1 MKYEEMQI
9 IEVVQY
15 VNSELLKDR
24 TMKEIEE
31 ADFCVNKGV
40 IQKRLNRKGY
50 VKIDNQFILKE
61 NNATNKTT
69 KELQRKK
76 ENTTKENTD
85 IIQRKAKKGEEK
97 KVFKSDEIEKLNKL
111 LDLDINVLEKIIQ
124 EYTTK
129 KDTKSSI
136 DIKDNSTI
144 VTSIRVN
151 KELYSKLKQRAKE
164 NDIKLQDVFFDMMV
178 SYLSK

>member
-69 KELQRKK
+69 KELQRK
-76 ENTTKENTD
+76 KENTD

>member
-24 TMKEIEE
+24 TMKAIEE
-31 ADFCVNKGV
+31 VDFNVNKGV

-61 NNATNKTT
+61 NNTTKKNT

-76 ENTTKENTD
+76 ENTTKENTE
-85 IIQRKAKKGEEK
+85 IIQEKAKKEE
-97 KVFKSDEIEKLNKL
+97 KVFKSDEVEKLNKL
-111 LDLDINVLEKIIQ
+111 LDLDINILEKMIR

-129 KDTKSSI
+129 KNIKSSI
-136 DIKDNSTI
+136 EVKDNSTT
-144 VTSIRVN
+144 VTSIRIN
-151 KELYSKLKQRAKE
+151 KELYSKVKQKAKE
-164 NDIKLQDVFFDMMV
+164 NDTKLQEVFYDMMV
-178 SYLSK
+178 NYLSK